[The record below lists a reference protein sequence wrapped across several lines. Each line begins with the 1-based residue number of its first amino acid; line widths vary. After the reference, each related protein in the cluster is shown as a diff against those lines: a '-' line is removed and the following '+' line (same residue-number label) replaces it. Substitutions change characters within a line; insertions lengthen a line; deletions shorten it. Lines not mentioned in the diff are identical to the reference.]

1 MQASRTP
8 SQRERLAF
16 VFWGLVGRAN
26 QASSPRKAVAPDMS
40 LSILVPL
47 LPLATVFLVLIGGP
61 TTQHGR
67 AKLGVVP
74 MAMAF
79 LGAIATLGVVA
90 AHGSADLRFYE
101 PASVGRLALPLGF
114 RIDRLSAVMMVLIA
128 GVGAVIYRY
137 SVGYLYQDRD
147 FRRFLA
153 LIGFTT
159 FVLLSMVSSAN
170 LLMLFVCWQLL
181 SYLLYLLAH
190 NLSHAATLDGAFR
203 TFTLLRVGDAAFL
216 AGIVLA
222 HSLYGTLEFDELFLR
237 AAEAP
242 GALALAPGL
251 ELSGPTVVTLLL
263 FVGAMS
269 KSAQFPLH
277 IWLPR
282 SLYAPTPVHALLHAG
297 IINAGGFLLNRLAPL
312 YGLSSTTLH
321 VALVIG
327 SLTAILGAAMM
338 LAQNDIK
345 KTLGFSTI
353 GQMGYMIME
362 CGLGAFSLAIF
373 HLIAHGLFKATVF
386 LNCGNVIH
394 KARQEPVLPRVARPS
409 EETELS
415 RLAWATGFVT
425 TLLLPL
431 VILLVAHG
439 ILHIP
444 IRDSQGA
451 VIFLFFSWVT
461 SSQAILT
468 LTRLRAVASWKVSAA
483 MLATLLLVV
492 FTYLFA
498 AESFTAFLYP
508 DPTELASYFH
518 AAALPTPLFDAL
530 VATTTLLIVLGW
542 VYLYARSH
550 GRTVRVPAWA
560 ERGQA
565 HLYVLF
571 LNRLYLEEIY
581 AKLGLAVARAMT
593 CLDRRSWGR
602 TG

>member
-1 MQASRTP
+1 
-8 SQRERLAF
+8 
-16 VFWGLVGRAN
+16 
-26 QASSPRKAVAPDMS
+26 
-40 LSILVPL
+40 
-47 LPLATVFLVLIGGP
+47 
-61 TTQHGR
+61 
-67 AKLGVVP
+67 
-74 MAMAF
+74 
-79 LGAIATLGVVA
+79 
-90 AHGSADLRFYE
+90 
-101 PASVGRLALPLGF
+101 
-114 RIDRLSAVMMVLIA
+114 
-128 GVGAVIYRY
+128 
-137 SVGYLYQDRD
+137 
-147 FRRFLA
+147 
-153 LIGFTT
+153 
-159 FVLLSMVSSAN
+159 
-170 LLMLFVCWQLL
+170 
-181 SYLLYLLAH
+181 
-190 NLSHAATLDGAFR
+190 
-203 TFTLLRVGDAAFL
+203 
-216 AGIVLA
+216 
-222 HSLYGTLEFDELFLR
+222 
-237 AAEAP
+237 
-242 GALALAPGL
+242 
-251 ELSGPTVVTLLL
+251 VVTLLL

-321 VALVIG
+321 VAFVIG

-394 KARQEPVLPRVARPS
+394 KARHEPVLPRVARPS

-571 LNRLYLEEIY
+571 LNRLYLDEIY